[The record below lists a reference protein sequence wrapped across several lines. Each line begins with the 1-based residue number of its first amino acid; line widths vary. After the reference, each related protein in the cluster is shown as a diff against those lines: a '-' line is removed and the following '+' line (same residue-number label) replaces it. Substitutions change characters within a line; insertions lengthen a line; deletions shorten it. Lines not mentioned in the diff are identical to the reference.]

1 MSNGFIQGEKDD
13 CIDLDWTIM
22 CVHICS
28 LALQC
33 KIYLKYICIFGKTL
47 FLWDFLKALESR
59 LPINLQF
66 SVLKKMPCNI
76 LMVY

>member
-13 CIDLDWTIM
+13 CIDLDSTIM
-22 CVHICS
+22 SVHICS

-47 FLWDFLKALESR
+47 FLWDFFKALESR

>member
-1 MSNGFIQGEKDD
+1 MSNGFIQGEKDNW
-13 CIDLDWTIM
+13 IDLASTIM

-33 KIYLKYICIFGKTL
+33 KTYLKYMCIFGKTL

-59 LPINLQF
+59 FPINLPF
-66 SVLKKMPCNI
+66 SVLKRMPCNT

>member
-1 MSNGFIQGEKDD
+1 MSNGFIQAEKDD

-76 LMVY
+76 LMMY